1 MFVVYNCKALPTWL
15 VLPVSTYPPIA
26 CWSRIR
32 IAPGVLV
39 YQILPIVLL
48 LYSTLAIYPYEV
60 SIPLA
65 WPKSWKG
72 GLFPSRM
79 TAGYAGRGIF
89 VCLLVDHRKDGEERE
104 QKGKNGFETRTFE
117 DLCLPAIVEL
127 AGSRAINTV
136 ILEFRLLHR
145 DTALIE
151 PVAMFVAE
159 LSY

>member
-1 MFVVYNCKALPTWL
+1 
-15 VLPVSTYPPIA
+15 
-26 CWSRIR
+26 
-32 IAPGVLV
+32 
-39 YQILPIVLL
+39 
-48 LYSTLAIYPYEV
+48 
-60 SIPLA
+60 
-65 WPKSWKG
+65 
-72 GLFPSRM
+72 M